1 MDKGNR
7 GWNMNALLDDCVHD
21 SIGQCHLCTLG
32 DVCDVGWKTWKD
44 GDINKDIT
52 KVWRW
57 FAESGERLGPY
68 VPRSQRWMAE
78 DDAKKKKKE
87 SQQTIQ
93 RGKRNNENPVVHID
107 ETNGHY
113 RGRRRWGEAG

>member
-1 MDKGNR
+1 M
-7 GWNMNALLDDCVHD
+7 CVML
-21 SIGQCHLCTLG
+21 GGKTL
-32 DVCDVGWKTWKD
+32 KD

-78 DDAKKKKKE
+78 DDAKKKKKKANKPYNE
-87 SQQTIQ
+87 ANATKRIQ
-93 RGKRNNENPVVHID
+93 
-107 ETNGHY
+107 
-113 RGRRRWGEAG
+113 